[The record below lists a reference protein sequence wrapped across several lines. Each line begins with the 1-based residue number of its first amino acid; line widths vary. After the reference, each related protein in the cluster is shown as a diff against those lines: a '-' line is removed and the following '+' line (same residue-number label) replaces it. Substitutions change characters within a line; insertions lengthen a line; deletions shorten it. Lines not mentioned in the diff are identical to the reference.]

1 MTDPGVLGSAALVI
15 TAATV
20 EEAVAPALSVVVSVT
35 LNVPVLLKTCEVV
48 GDEEL
53 VVLVPSPH
61 CHEYCVIHP
70 FGDVE
75 FTPSKLTG

>member
-1 MTDPGVLGSAALVI
+1 VLEGAALVI

-20 EEAVAPALSVVVSVT
+20 DESVAPALSVIVSVT

-70 FGDVE
+70 LGDVE
-75 FTPSKLTG
+75 FPPLKLTARPT